1 MKSGDRIATGTGAS
15 RRRLTEEEAMAG
27 GLPDLMTRE
36 EWQAMHNRSLIA
48 EGDANERTFDARIA
62 AEIGMDNT
70 PRRVEVRPATAADH
84 IAALEALGA
93 KKVPRV
99 VTIEDTK
106 WKTVYS
112 ARGGRTVL
120 VLTEE
125 MDA

>member
-1 MKSGDRIATGTGAS
+1 MKRG
-15 RRRLTEEEAMAG
+15 LTTEQAIQGIQPEP
-27 GLPDLMTRE
+27 LSKS
-36 EWQAMHNRSLIA
+36 EWHAMHQASLIA

-70 PRRVEVRPATAADH
+70 PQPVEVRPPTAADH